1 MNKDV
6 AVLGKKIYELSA
18 LSLDELEKVKWEALV
33 LLTAVYGAATPSG
46 IAGSNKERETRWSAK
61 IKSEGL
67 LSQLDPKWHLR
78 TDDGK
83 PPAVLPALVSA
94 IDNPNRDMNS
104 RLGVLLTVPES
115 DREPLTD
122 LVRSLSADAW
132 ARATGDARN
141 KYVDVLRKIDPYW
154 SKKPWLTVLPSKENK
169 DFPPIS
175 ILIDNPGDTHDG
187 GIHDNPEDD
196 TLLEQWSNG
205 IRTWDV
211 DFLRDNPLA
220 QLYTGASGI
229 TDDVLSGA
237 GDVLSGA
244 KDAAKSLAQIIAW
257 APVVLSGVGIC
268 VVLAYVGTRGN
279 RGAR

>member
-18 LSLDELEKVKWEALV
+18 LPFDELEKVKWEALV
-33 LLTAVYGAATPSG
+33 LLTAVYGAATPAG
-46 IAGSNKERETRWSAK
+46 IAGSNKERESRWGAK
-61 IKSEGL
+61 IEAEGL
-67 LSQLDPKWHLR
+67 LSKLHPKWHLR

-132 ARATGDARN
+132 TRATGDARN
-141 KYVDVLRKIDPYW
+141 KYVDVLRRIDPYW
-154 SKKPWLTVLPSKENK
+154 MKKPWLTVLPSKENN
-169 DFPPIS
+169 DYPPIS
-175 ILIDNPGDTHDG
+175 ILIDNPGETHDG
-187 GIHDNPEDD
+187 GIYDNPEDD
-196 TLLEQWSNG
+196 TVLEEWSNG
-205 IRTWDV
+205 IRTWNV

-220 QLYTGASGI
+220 QLYTGASEV
-229 TDDVLSGA
+229 TDEVLSGA
-237 GDVLSGA
+237 GDVLAGA
-244 KDAAKSLAQIIAW
+244 KDAAKTLAQIIRW

-268 VVLAYVGTRGN
+268 VIIAYVGTRGHGGL
-279 RGAR
+279 R

>member
-154 SKKPWLTVLPSKENK
+154 SKKPWLTVLPSKENN

>member
-18 LSLDELEKVKWEALV
+18 LSLGELEKMKWEALV
-33 LLTAVYGAATPSG
+33 LLTAVYGAATSAG
-46 IAGSNKERETRWSAK
+46 IAGSNKERETRWSGK
-61 IKSEGL
+61 IKAEGL

-104 RLGVLLTVPES
+104 RLGVLLAVPES

-132 ARATGDARN
+132 TRAMGDARN
-141 KYVDVLRKIDPYW
+141 KYVDVLRKVDPYW
-154 SKKPWLTVLPSKENK
+154 SKKPWLTVLPSKENNGY
-169 DFPPIS
+169 PPIS
-175 ILIDNPGDTHDG
+175 ILIDNPGETHDG
-187 GIHDNPEDD
+187 GIYDNSEDD
-196 TLLEQWSNG
+196 TVLEEWSNG
-205 IRTWDV
+205 IRTWNV
-211 DFLRDNPLA
+211 DFLRDNSLA

-237 GDVLSGA
+237 GEVLSGA
-244 KDAAKSLAQIIAW
+244 KDAAKTLAQIVRW

-268 VVLAYVGTRGN
+268 VVLAYVGTRGH
-279 RGAR
+279 GSPG

>member
-104 RLGVLLTVPES
+104 RLGVLLTVPAS

-154 SKKPWLTVLPSKENK
+154 SKKPWLTVLPSKENN